1 MISLNQ
7 YEEGGIYD
15 VRHNREITN
24 TNSTGLPGSEY
35 FFHLGPNIIEGNSL
49 VPYEIS
55 VGILRFSISLWD
67 TP

>member
-1 MISLNQ
+1 MIPLDL
-7 YEEGGIYD
+7 YDEEWIYD
-15 VRHNREITN
+15 VRHYREITN